1 LLTAKS
7 RKPGALRDAKV
18 RRRPRDEVCGLESL
32 TEVHSIGAGG
42 VGVGPVHCHRV
53 GGVREV
59 GLMAVFLSSDA
70 AAHVTGQ
77 PFVIDGGTSLV

>member
-1 LLTAKS
+1 
-7 RKPGALRDAKV
+7 V
-18 RRRPRDEVCGLESL
+18 GL
-32 TEVHSIGAGG
+32 
-42 VGVGPVHCHRV
+42 GVGPVHCRRF